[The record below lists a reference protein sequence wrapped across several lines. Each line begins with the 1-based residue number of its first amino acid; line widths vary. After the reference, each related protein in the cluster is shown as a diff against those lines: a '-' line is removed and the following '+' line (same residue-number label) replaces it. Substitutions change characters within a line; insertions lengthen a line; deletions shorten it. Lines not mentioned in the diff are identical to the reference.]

1 MRALLKLIAACLIA
15 VAIQGTIAM
24 PPGTADEIRFTG
36 RVCMARL
43 LGAPLDDPALLAAAD
58 ELKRNELDRVVA
70 SQGGHR
76 NLEVRPRP
84 EVANASVGTQRPASA
99 VGCADE
105 SRTVAAR

>member
-15 VAIQGTIAM
+15 VAIQGAIAM
-24 PPGTADEIRFTG
+24 PPGTAEEMRFEAHVYVG
-36 RVCMARL
+36 CL
-43 LGAPLDDPALLAAAD
+43 LGKSLDDPELLAAAD
-58 ELKRNELDRVVA
+58 ELKRSELERVIA
-70 SQGGHR
+70 SQDGHR

-84 EVANASVGTQRPASA
+84 EVANASVGTLPTPT